1 MERNKVLEER
11 TMEMR
16 KEMERL
22 QVESKKM
29 KMSYFNIN
37 KEKVAYEKFV
47 KDFIKS
53 LEKDSIVRVVN
64 ENTEVRF
71 YEYKS
76 NFMIIILFT
85 KQMSQ

>member
-11 TMEMR
+11 SQEI
-16 KEMERL
+16 KKKLDKL
-22 QVESKKM
+22 QADTKRIKTSFYNV
-29 KMSYFNIN
+29 N

-64 ENTEVRF
+64 GNTEVSPERAL
-71 YEYKS
+71 Y
-76 NFMIIILFT
+76 
-85 KQMSQ
+85 